1 MNQSFFSIRTGIG
14 IGLLCGMVVSCS
26 SVKLS
31 NIPKKPLPSSPPA
44 LTELTLA
51 LPPEGGPRR
60 PVNSSGPSTLRGAI
74 PSLIIVEK
82 DPTSLRTT
90 AEQDSRVREHLG
102 ERFGFIE
109 TEEVYADQCLGT
121 GGEEGSNPA
130 HLTERLA
137 TQDIAHR
144 LTYYSYSYN
153 SAIHVCLQGNQVTSV
168 QRDPRQGYQPQEGV
182 EEVEQAIALARKDVR
197 IAQDVQNL
205 FGHAILTSPE
215 EYRYFWVSDEA
226 GFGDRVLWVTFSE
239 MPESLA
245 LFFARVD
252 LTNGQVL
259 DAGKEPGP
267 Q

>member
-1 MNQSFFSIRTGIG
+1 MNQSFFLIRTGMG
-14 IGLLCGMVVSCS
+14 IGLLCSLVAGCS
-26 SVKLS
+26 SVTLS
-31 NIPKKPLPSSPPA
+31 NVPKKPLPSSLPA
-44 LTELTLA
+44 LSELTLA

-60 PVNSSGPSTLRGAI
+60 PVNSSGPSAFQGGVPTIIITEEDPRPLR
-74 PSLIIVEK
+74 V
-82 DPTSLRTT
+82 T

-102 ERFGFIE
+102 DRFGFIRS
-109 TEEVYADQCLGT
+109 EEVSADHCVGT
-121 GGEEGSNPA
+121 NGEEDSHSA
-130 HLTERLA
+130 HLTKRPS
-137 TQDIAHR
+137 TQDTVHQ
-144 LTYYSYSYN
+144 LTYYSYSHN
-153 SAIHVCLQGNQVTSV
+153 SAINVCLQGKEVTSV
-168 QRDPRQGYQPQEGV
+168 QRDPRQGYQPPEGS

-205 FGHAILTSPE
+205 PGHAILTSPE

-245 LFFARVD
+245 LFYARVD
-252 LTNGQVL
+252 LTKGQVL